1 MTLTS
6 TAALCPGVWVGCML
20 IERQVVKFSK
30 VEEHVCKTGVW
41 RSPTESQL
49 ICYVSEFAIVV
60 GLFLFYG
67 VMHD

>member
-1 MTLTS
+1 
-6 TAALCPGVWVGCML
+6 ML

-30 VEEHVCKTGVW
+30 VEEHVCKTGDL
-41 RSPTESQL
+41 RSPTELQL

>member
-1 MTLTS
+1 
-6 TAALCPGVWVGCML
+6 ML